1 MRILSY
7 SSLGIL
13 ALIQA
18 VSSQDHHKTEKE
30 SEREIEEAFR
40 SAYSNRSEEI
50 SEFFNRTFGPGGDAE
65 DIGRRFKKA
74 WKGASEGV
82 QQFVNETYWNIS
94 RTLRPE
100 DKPNGSSSLE
110 DITARISLSASE
122 AHAHSKSQK
131 HEAHRTPDDEEP
143 QEHQSVL
150 DSAWNYFKSVFGVS
164 TKGGPPGAAMSAS
177 SSMVSPTTGGITL
190 GVFTILA
197 GVLLLVQAGLNRNSW
212 INKSATSSA
221 DTPLMTEV
229 PSGYVRI
236 T

>member
-1 MRILSY
+1 MRILGY
-7 SSLGIL
+7 SFITIL
-13 ALIQA
+13 CLLR
-18 VSSQDHHKTEKE
+18 SSAAQDHHKTEKE
-30 SEREIEEAFR
+30 SEKEIEEAFR

-50 SEFFNRTFGPGGDAE
+50 SEFFNKTFGPGGDAE
-65 DIGRRFKKA
+65 EIGQRFKQA

-82 QQFVNETYWNIS
+82 REFVNETYWNIS

-100 DKPNGSSSLE
+100 DKPTASSSLE
-110 DITARISLSASE
+110 DITARVSRSAEKSRV
-122 AHAHSKSQK
+122 HSKSEK
-131 HEAHRTPDDEEP
+131 HEAHKTPDDEKPE
-143 QEHQSVL
+143 EHQSVL

-164 TKGGPPGAAMSAS
+164 TKGEPAEAAMSAAAPAIS
-177 SSMVSPTTGGITL
+177 QNASGITL
-190 GVFTILA
+190 GLFTLLA

-221 DTPLMTEV
+221 DAPLMREV